1 MLLYTDPE
9 KLRTCYVGVRRST
22 VSTFLADQQQLL
34 LLANLLLD
42 SWTTESRTEGKAAC
56 MMSCDGRGDS
66 RETKQPEA
74 ASSVI
79 AGFRMNPTIAGREGN
94 KMEASS

>member
-1 MLLYTDPE
+1 MFSQAGTQKGPVAEMVVQCNRLTIDHSDVMMYPLALSMLLYTDPE

-42 SWTTESRTEGKAAC
+42 SWTIESRTEGKAA
-56 MMSCDGRGDS
+56 
-66 RETKQPEA
+66 
-74 ASSVI
+74 
-79 AGFRMNPTIAGREGN
+79 
-94 KMEASS
+94 